1 MFDLFK
7 KTMYTGIGLALLAK
21 EEVEDMARE
30 WVKKSELSEKEG
42 KEFVENL
49 RRRYEDQ
56 QQELEDRVEARVKEI
71 MQNMNIAS
79 REEMLALKSEIALL
93 KTELAELKGRME
105 PVPTA

>member
-21 EEVEDMARE
+21 EEVDDMARE

-49 RRRYEDQ
+49 RQRYDDQ
-56 QQELEDRVEARVKEI
+56 QQELEARVEARIRE
-71 MQNMNIAS
+71 MMASMDIAS
-79 REEMLALKSEIALL
+79 QEEVASLKAELALL
-93 KTELAELKGRME
+93 KTEVATLKASLE
-105 PVPTA
+105 PAPTP